1 MITFYENYFKA
12 DLVSEPE
19 SMLLNFDSSQ
29 VAKESIHMIK
39 MKTDEG
45 KGEKH

>member
-1 MITFYENYFKA
+1 MHLILRQTWFHNLK
-12 DLVSEPE
+12 

-29 VAKESIHMIK
+29 VAKDRIHMIK

>member
-1 MITFYENYFKA
+1 MHLILRQTWFHNLK
-12 DLVSEPE
+12 

-29 VAKESIHMIK
+29 DQVAKESIHVIK